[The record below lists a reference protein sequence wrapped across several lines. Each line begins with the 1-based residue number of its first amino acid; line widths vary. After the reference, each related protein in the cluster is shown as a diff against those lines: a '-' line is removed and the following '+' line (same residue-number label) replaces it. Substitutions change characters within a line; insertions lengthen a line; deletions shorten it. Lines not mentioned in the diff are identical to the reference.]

1 MRKALI
7 TIAIIFSL
15 QIFAQE
21 TTFEFIM
28 STDDNL
34 RPQSIKE
41 TDDGSIFFVGSSN
54 KVGSNHESGI
64 VIKLNK
70 YGELIDT
77 LSISI
82 PNRSLHISQVIIDD
96 DNTLILSAVSYDT
109 TDNEFN
115 SYLEIFRLNNNL
127 EILDSNSIFVHENAH
142 ISNPFLNFLS
152 NGNIIVSGAIQH
164 LVGYPPLIR
173 LNYKLSPEFDS
184 LYSYFRFSLPGG
196 SMCWDVKQLND
207 TTLFM
212 FTTIGT
218 FTGFALTDTMFV
230 ETGELTALPNRVR
243 CDCGIKWDSDTS
255 FFLLGVYY
263 RSDEDHQDIGILRSL
278 NPMDTSAYSFN
289 YWGAPDTL
297 DHPTPFG
304 GIDYNNKDTIYASGT
319 KNAWVWPLNVPS
331 YYSLVQTDS
340 LLNIR
345 WEKFYGGDANYTLF
359 SIDATQDGG
368 CLLGGIKHEFS
379 YPDLKTDAHVLKVNA
394 QGLITGLS
402 DNSTFQIKEA
412 LVFPNPGTEFLRV
425 RIAAQYPQ
433 SIFELFD
440 MNGNLVLR
448 ENIEGKWKQI
458 GTSFLPKG
466 TYVYKI
472 HNQDGLFES
481 GKWVKQ

>member
-1 MRKALI
+1 MKIILI
-7 TIAIIFSL
+7 IITTIFSL

-28 STDDNL
+28 STDENL

-41 TDDGSIFFVGSSN
+41 TNDGSIFFVGSSN
-54 KVGSNHESGI
+54 KVGSNRELGL

-77 LSISI
+77 LNISI
-82 PNRSLHISQVIIDD
+82 PNRSMHISQVIIDD
-96 DNTLILSAVSYDT
+96 DNTLIINAVSYDT
-109 TDNEFN
+109 TENEYN
-115 SYLEIFRLNNNL
+115 SHLELLRLNQD
-127 EILDSNSIFVHENAH
+127 LDIINSNSILVHDSANVP
-142 ISNPFLNFLS
+142 NTFLNILN
-152 NGNIIVSGAIQH
+152 NGNLVVSGTMQH
-164 LVGYPPLIR
+164 LVGYPPSIR

-184 LYSYFRFSLPGG
+184 LYSYFRLNLPGG
-196 SMCWDVKQLND
+196 SICWDVKQLND

-230 ETGELTALPNRVR
+230 ETGELTALPNGLR

-255 FFLLGVYY
+255 FFLVGSYY
-263 RSDEDHQDIGILRSL
+263 RTDVGHHDIGVSRSL
-278 NPMDTSAYSFN
+278 NPMDTSAYIFN
-289 YWGAPDTL
+289 YWGSPDTL

-319 KNAWVWPLNVPS
+319 KNAWLWPLNVPS

-379 YPDLKTDAHVLKVNA
+379 YTGIKTDAHVLKVNA
-394 QGLITGLS
+394 QGLITGLHE
-402 DNSTFQIKEA
+402 NSTIQTKEA
-412 LVFPNPGTEFLRV
+412 IVFPNPGIEFLRV

-433 SIFELFD
+433 STFELFD
-440 MNGNLVLR
+440 MNGN
-448 ENIEGKWKQI
+448 
-458 GTSFLPKG
+458 
-466 TYVYKI
+466 
-472 HNQDGLFES
+472 
-481 GKWVKQ
+481 